1 MPVAGADPTDPET
14 FPPAALP
21 VLRLAVGELSWL
33 LERGYAEA
41 AATTLVGDHHQLT
54 RRQRLAVRRCACPE
68 PARASRVA
76 RRERVGARPVAVDLL
91 NQLVTLERAHA
102 GGAVLVGRDGAL
114 RDVAG
119 VHGSW
124 RRADHTER
132 VLGDL
137 AARLDG
143 VEAFLVLDAPVSN
156 TGRLAT
162 WWRDRAA
169 GQRWTIELTLTAD
182 RRLVELGASGCAVAT
197 SDAAI
202 LDRCGP
208 WVSLIAELL
217 PASAWVVDLGAAEQR

>member
-1 MPVAGADPTDPET
+1 M
-14 FPPAALP
+14 
-21 VLRLAVGELSWL
+21 LRTAVGELSWL
-33 LERGYAEA
+33 LERGYAES

-68 PARASRVA
+68 PDRVSRMG
-76 RRERVGARPVAVDLL
+76 RRERVGSRPIAVDLL

-102 GGAVLVGRDGAL
+102 GGAVLMGRDGAL

-124 RRADHTER
+124 RRAEHTEV
-132 VLGDL
+132 VLGNL

-143 VEAFLVLDAPVSN
+143 VDAVLVLDSPVSN
-156 TGRLAT
+156 TGRLAA
-162 WWRDRAA
+162 WWRERAS
-169 GQRWTIELTLTAD
+169 GQRWTVELTLTAD
-182 RRLVELGASGCAVAT
+182 RRLIELGTNGRAVAT
-197 SDAAI
+197 SDGAI

-217 PASAWVVDLGAAEQR
+217 PPSAWVVDLS